1 MSSKKRET
9 PLELLFFF
17 NVLRRKTAKLFYFIF
32 PKQLPI
38 VVDRGKMPLLRFSAS
53 LSARSRAALHAAA
66 EEAGVSHVSKG
77 EGSERRLEVGDGIVV
92 NVSTADDEASLCKLF
107 TEHFGLDPAPHFL
120 AAAKQPERDTNKAKK
135 KTKVKEEEEE
145 EEAKATAR
153 SIDFREQDNDPRRF
167 LSPSAFAAALSPLLE
182 LERNAEADAARS
194 ALAAGADD
202 EAAQARAV
210 ARGNMLRPLKVE
222 GAEGGLLGRTL
233 LTLVSARGSAAAPSS
248 SSPSSSSSRAPLP
261 AHRFSLA
268 DLVEIRL
275 AKSPASDPPL
285 ASGVA
290 SRLRDESLTL
300 ALDEPPGDELSAAAA
315 AGASLRADRLAND
328 VTHMR
333 LAATV
338 ASLAGSDG
346 KGSSTSA
353 AGLPLLDLMFG
364 DSKGRRP
371 LFDQETASFEEE
383 EGQEQ
388 GDEEDNGKED
398 AEAKGSNSSSGG
410 SGSGSGGVA
419 QQYRHL
425 HHRFTRGLD
434 PSQRRAVD
442 LALRA
447 RDLALIHG
455 PPGTGKST
463 TLVALVRALVARG
476 QRVLVCAPSNVA
488 VDTLVERLVAAEG
501 PKFPVVRVGHP
512 ARLLPSVLC
521 ACLEARVMAADASGL
536 AADARAE
543 AKAIAAKLLR
553 ASSSSSKAGSKK
565 GGAGSFAV
573 RRAAR
578 AEMRAL
584 QTEAKKRDAAAVRE
598 ALRNSR
604 VVATTLASVGGRSL
618 SNEKFDVAVV
628 DEAAQATEPAA
639 WAAVLRARVCVLA
652 GDHKQLAPTVISAEA
667 AKGGLSVT
675 LFERAHARFCGSGSG
690 GENDESS
697 KKSTSTSVSAASML
711 TTQYRM
717 HRLISDWSSQE
728 LYGGSLRPDESVAE
742 HTLTDLIAERRSGGG
757 ERGGGEGENDG
768 ENEDAD
774 DDDVLAPLLLLD
786 TSGCGCDEV
795 KGGGGISQD
804 IFSSDSTSNPREAA
818 VAMAHVQRLLKAG
831 VKGGDCGVIAPY
843 AAQVSLL
850 RELRADLALKSK
862 PADPDSAEISAV
874 EISTVDGFQGR
885 EKEAIVVSATRS
897 NESGEVGFLADARRM
912 NVAVTRARRHVCLVC
927 DADCVGK
934 DAFLRRLVE
943 YFSDNGVHESA
954 QSLLDE
960 CE

>member
-1 MSSKKRET
+1 MI
-9 PLELLFFF
+9 
-17 NVLRRKTAKLFYFIF
+17 A
-32 PKQLPI
+32 
-38 VVDRGKMPLLRFSAS
+38 VDAGDD
-53 LSARSRAALHAAA
+53 AALC
-66 EEAGVSHVSKG
+66 
-77 EGSERRLEVGDGIVV
+77 
-92 NVSTADDEASLCKLF
+92 SLF
-107 TEHFGLDPAPHFL
+107 AEHFNLDPTPHFL
-120 AAAKQPERDTNKAKK
+120 AAARQSEQDKAAAVAARKK
-135 KTKVKEEEEE
+135 KDGSTKQAAERPSQGADFSE
-145 EEAKATAR
+145 KAHH
-153 SIDFREQDNDPRRF
+153 DPRRF
-167 LSPSAFAAALSPLLE
+167 LSAEAFAAALAPLLE
-182 LERNAEADAARS
+182 LERTAEADAARS

-202 EAAQARAV
+202 EEARARAA
-210 ARGNMLRPLKVE
+210 ARGNTIRPLRVQ

-233 LTLVSARGSAAAPSS
+233 LTLVSARGGGGGGGGGGGSGGGGTAAPSS
-248 SSPSSSSSRAPLP
+248 SSRQPLP
-261 AHRFSLA
+261 AHRFGLA
-268 DLVEIRL
+268 DLVELRL
-275 AKSPASDPPL
+275 ARAPASDPPL
-285 ASGVA
+285 ASGIV
-290 SRLRDESLTL
+290 SRLRDEALTI
-300 ALDEPPGDELSAAAA
+300 AVDDAPGDELSAAAE
-315 AGASLRADRLAND
+315 AGASLRADRLSND
-328 VTHMR
+328 VTHRR

-338 ASLAGSDG
+338 AALAAAGGGGVGG
-346 KGSSTSA
+346 KGGSAAATS
-353 AGLPLLDLMFG
+353 AGLPLLDLLFG
-364 DSKGRRP
+364 DSSSSSSGGGGRRP
-371 LFDQETASFEEE
+371 LFEDGEAAAILEEE
-383 EGQEQ
+383 EADGEEKEEADDGQG
-388 GDEEDNGKED
+388 GD
-398 AEAKGSNSSSGG
+398 ASGG
-410 SGSGSGGVA
+410 SAA
-419 QQYRHL
+419 QQQHRKRL
-425 HHRFTRGLD
+425 ALLRRFTGSLD

-501 PKFPVVRVGHP
+501 QRFPVVRVGHP

-553 ASSSSSKAGSKK
+553 ASSSSSSKGHKK
-565 GGAGSFAV
+565 GASSSFAA

-584 QTEAKKRDAAAVRE
+584 QTEAKKRDAAAVCE

-604 VVATTLASVGGRSL
+604 VVATTLASVQGRSL
-618 SNEKFDVAVV
+618 ANERFDVAVV

-639 WAAVLRARVCVLA
+639 WAAALRARVCVLA
-652 GDHKQLAPTVISAEA
+652 GDHRQLAPTVISAEA

-675 LFERAHARFCGSGSG
+675 LFERAHARFGEAPSPKKTPTPTSAAPGSAAP
-690 GENDESS
+690 
-697 KKSTSTSVSAASML
+697 VSAASML

-728 LYGGSLRPDESVAE
+728 MYGGRLRPHESVAE
-742 HTLTDLIAERRSGGG
+742 HALGDLIAERKGGG
-757 ERGGGEGENDG
+757 GGGEGAGENGKNGENDG
-768 ENEDAD
+768 GGD

-795 KGGGGISQD
+795 KGSSSSSSAGSRD
-804 IFSSDSTSNPREAA
+804 LASSSDSTSNPREAA

-831 VKGGDCGVIAPY
+831 ARGSDIGVVAPY
-843 AAQVSLL
+843 AAQVALL
-850 RELRADLALKSK
+850 RELRADLAQKAK
-862 PADPDSAEISAV
+862 PADPDSAEISSV

-897 NESGEVGFLADARRM
+897 NEKGDVGFLADARRM

-934 DAFLRRLVE
+934 KDAFLRRLVE
-943 YFSDNGVHESA
+943 YFSENGVHESA

>member
-1 MSSKKRET
+1 MEAIRI
-9 PLELLFFF
+9 
-17 NVLRRKTAKLFYFIF
+17 A
-32 PKQLPI
+32 
-38 VVDRGKMPLLRFSAS
+38 VDATDD
-53 LSARSRAALHAAA
+53 AALC
-66 EEAGVSHVSKG
+66 
-77 EGSERRLEVGDGIVV
+77 
-92 NVSTADDEASLCKLF
+92 SLFAK
-107 TEHFGLDPAPHFL
+107 HFSLDPTAHFL
-120 AAAKQPERDTNKAKK
+120 AASKQSEQDKAAAMKK
-135 KTKVKEEEEE
+135 KKDAGEKKMTE
-145 EEAKATAR
+145 TP
-153 SIDFREQDNDPRRF
+153 STDFRERDHHDPRRF
-167 LSPSAFAAALSPLLE
+167 LSAEAFAAALGPLLE
-182 LERNAEADAARS
+182 LERTAEADAARS
-194 ALAAGADD
+194 ALTAAAGAGGDD
-202 EAAQARAV
+202 GGEAQARAAA
-210 ARGNMLRPLKVE
+210 ARGNMIRPLKVQ

-233 LTLVSARGSAAAPSS
+233 LTLVSARGGGNSGAASASS
-248 SSPSSSSSRAPLP
+248 ASSSSSRQQPLP
-261 AHRFSLA
+261 AHRFGLA

-275 AKSPASDPPL
+275 SKAPASDPPL
-285 ASGVA
+285 ASGVV
-290 SRLRDESLTL
+290 SRIRDDSLTL
-300 ALDEPPGDELSAAAA
+300 AVDDAPGDELSSAAE
-315 AGASLRADRLAND
+315 AGASLRADRLSNE
-328 VTHMR
+328 VTHRR

-338 ASLAGSDG
+338 AALAGSGSGG
-346 KGSSTSA
+346 KSSSSNS

-364 DSKGRRP
+364 DSSAGRRP
-371 LFDQETASFEEE
+371 LFDEETAGLEEE
-383 EGQEQ
+383 EDKEEEEEEE
-388 GDEEDNGKED
+388 EEDED
-398 AEAKGSNSSSGG
+398 DDESRGAGATSRQHERLGLL
-410 SGSGSGGVA
+410 
-419 QQYRHL
+419 R
-425 HHRFTRGLD
+425 RFARLLD

-463 TLVALVRALVARG
+463 TLVALIRALVARG

-553 ASSSSSKAGSKK
+553 ASSSSSNSKSRGCSK
-565 GGAGSFAV
+565 GGGSSFAA

-604 VVATTLASVGGRSL
+604 VVATTLASVQSRSL
-618 SNEKFDVAVV
+618 ASEKFDVAVV

-639 WAAVLRARVCVLA
+639 WAAILRARVCVLA

-675 LFERAHARFCGSGSG
+675 LFERAHARFGGESG
-690 GENDESS
+690 GTEP
-697 KKSTSTSVSAASML
+697 KKSATSNSSSSCSASSSVSAAAML
-711 TTQYRM
+711 VTQYRM
-717 HRLISDWSSQE
+717 HRLISDWSSNE
-728 LYGGSLRPDESVAE
+728 LYGGKLRPHESVAE
-742 HTLTDLIAERRSGGG
+742 HTLGDLIAE
-757 ERGGGEGENDG
+757 GEGGDEND
-768 ENEDAD
+768 DDD

-795 KGGGGISQD
+795 KGSSGGSSRD
-804 IFSSDSTSNPREAA
+804 PASSSDSTSNPREAA
-818 VAMAHVQRLLKAG
+818 VAMAHVQRLLAAG
-831 VKGGDCGVIAPY
+831 AKGSDIGVVAPY
-843 AAQVSLL
+843 SAQVALL
-850 RELRADLALKSK
+850 RELRAELSQRAK
-862 PADPDSAEISAV
+862 PADPDSAEIASV

-897 NESGEVGFLADARRM
+897 NEAGEVGFLADARRM

-934 DAFLRRLVE
+934 KDAFLKRLVE
-943 YFSDNGVHESA
+943 YFSENGVHESA

-960 CE
+960 LCE